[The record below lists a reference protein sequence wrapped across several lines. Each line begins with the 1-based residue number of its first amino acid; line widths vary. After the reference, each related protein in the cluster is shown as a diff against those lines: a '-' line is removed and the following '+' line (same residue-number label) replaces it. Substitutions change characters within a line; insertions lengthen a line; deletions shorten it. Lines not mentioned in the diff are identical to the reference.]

1 MRMKLLAMTIVT
13 AGLSSVG
20 AAQAQDYQMEGSAA
34 YSSIKPDVGASD
46 SVLGLGFTYNFE
58 KVKTA
63 GVPLAEAAY
72 LGRNSNLALAYATV
86 DKADVDTM
94 GAQGEFYL
102 DNLYLAALYATKDSA
117 GTSADTFGGSIGF
130 RLGEGTQL
138 ALGYTTT
145 DAGAGGS
152 VDAISLSAKHVT
164 KLSGGNFINLE
175 GGYTSVDDN
184 NDTKSFNVGGDFYF
198 DPTFSVGADYTSTDG
213 TTGSGSSDYSV
224 GAQKFFTPTLSGEL
238 SYGTANDGTA
248 DVITVGFAAR
258 F

>member
-1 MRMKLLAMTIVT
+1 MKMKRLAMTL
-13 AGLSSVG
+13 AAASLSGFG

-34 YSSIKPDVGASD
+34 YSSIKRDVGASD

-58 KVKTA
+58 QVKTA

-102 DNLYLAALYATKDSA
+102 DNLYLAALYATTDVA
-117 GTSADTFGGSIGF
+117 GTSVDTFGGSIGF

-152 VDAISLSAKHVT
+152 VDAISLSAKHVA

-175 GGYTSVDDN
+175 GDYSTLDDAV
-184 NDTKSFNVGGDFYF
+184 DTKTFSVAGDFYF
-198 DPTFSVGADYTSTDG
+198 DPTFSLGASFT
-213 TTGSGSSDYSV
+213 SSDDSASSSSSDFGV
-224 GAQKFFTPTLSGEL
+224 SGRKFFTPALSGEL
-238 SYGTANDGTA
+238 SYGTAGDGTA